1 MPGSFRRVCAGAG
14 SQSRPPADRA
24 ARRAAGS
31 DELRTDAAH
40 LLLDEARIVDGEP
53 PRDPRAFAER
63 LARLIARATA

>member
-1 MPGSFRRVCAGAG
+1 VLEVN
-14 SQSRPPADRA
+14 PAHPQIERLA
-24 ARRAAGS
+24 ALPES